1 MTDKKVIKL
10 AQGLIATF
18 QCESD
23 TMVDFCNTVIK
34 KFEQQPK
41 TIQEEQAESEKYE
54 KVYDDGYKDGYVQA
68 KFDYEPQPSDDCI
81 TKAEVINTIHKT
93 IYGFFDIADDDSE
106 EPINDKDK
114 LLLTIN
120 KAISNAVKALPS
132 VTPQPRT
139 GHWEDCS
146 NGWCCSNC
154 WRDVSHE
161 SDFCPHCG
169 ADMRESEE

>member
-1 MTDKKVIKL
+1 MTDKEVIKL

-18 QCESD
+18 KCESD
-23 TMVDFCNTVIK
+23 IMVDFCNTVIK
-34 KFEQQPK
+34 KFEQ
-41 TIQEEQAESEKYE
+41 
-54 KVYDDGYKDGYVQA
+54 
-68 KFDYEPQPSDDCI
+68 QPSDDCI

-106 EPINDKDK
+106 ESINDKDK

-132 VTPQPRT
+132 VTPQSRT

>member
-1 MTDKKVIKL
+1 MTDKKVINL
-10 AQGLIATF
+10 AQKLITEF
-18 QCESD
+18 KCESD

-34 KFEQQPK
+34 KFEQ
-41 TIQEEQAESEKYE
+41 
-54 KVYDDGYKDGYVQA
+54 
-68 KFDYEPQPSDDCI
+68 QPSDDCI

-132 VTPQPRT
+132 VASQRPRGKWIKAET
-139 GHWEDCS
+139 EGRFYCS
-146 NGWCCSNC
+146 ICGGIHNDTESGE
-154 WRDVSHE
+154 WREVF
-161 SDFCPHCG
+161 DFKYPYCPNCG